1 MPIRAVVQIGKNECN
16 EVVFLLQAVPHDLH
30 NAEEAPDGFLSDD
43 VFAVG
48 ELFDDQGDV
57 PSEDGVAEAP
67 LLVLGDLLFHDFVV
81 PFPLL
86 LHPNDHIQNVQS
98 VEHDFEVLVREQL
111 NEEVQ
116 EALWVDHHVVLVS
129 FDPVL
134 DVVKE
139 LVNRFGP
146 HAPVVLGIHHPLDL
160 VRRNELLT
168 PFLGLRAFVF

>member
-67 LLVLGDLLFHDFVV
+67 LLV
-81 PFPLL
+81 
-86 LHPNDHIQNVQS
+86 
-98 VEHDFEVLVREQL
+98 
-111 NEEVQ
+111 
-116 EALWVDHHVVLVS
+116 W
-129 FDPVL
+129 
-134 DVVKE
+134 
-139 LVNRFGP
+139 
-146 HAPVVLGIHHPLDL
+146 
-160 VRRNELLT
+160 
-168 PFLGLRAFVF
+168 